1 MQQTATRPR
10 RCLWHP
16 ALPYAL
22 DYLGLVLITAALSML
37 WFNSRLGSLLLAVPM
52 GVAFTVLASMVF
64 YRWQHRRW
72 LKRKS
77 ALDRQ
82 ALALWLA
89 DELLS
94 GTAEELRELT
104 CDLLCSQKGYKL
116 TFVSGKPLL
125 ATASGTW
132 RLYCLRR
139 HPSCPVDAQQLM
151 QLKAASDRTGLGA
164 AVSTTA
170 GFTEPAREYARRAGL
185 LLVGLDEL
193 ADMAQAAGMQPPA
206 SSRSHYNRLARQQP
220 PAARRSLAR
229 RAAKLLTVRY
239 MLGALLLG
247 FMGWLSPWRGWYWA
261 AALFCAVMAAATAI
275 ASFKERRQD
284 PA

>member
-1 MQQTATRPR
+1 MQQTATGTHR
-10 RCLWHP
+10 RLWHP

-22 DYLGLVLITAALSML
+22 DYLGLVLVTAALSML
-37 WFNSRLGSLLLAVPM
+37 WFNSRLGSLLLAIPL
-52 GVAFTVLASMVF
+52 GIAFTLLASLVY

-82 ALALWLA
+82 AIALWLA

-94 GTAEELRELT
+94 GTTDQLRELT
-104 CDLLCSQKGYKL
+104 CDLLSRREGYKL
-116 TFVSGKPLL
+116 TFASGKPLL
-125 ATASGTW
+125 GKQSQSW

-151 QLKAASDRTGLGA
+151 QLKAASDHAGMGA
-164 AVSTTA
+164 AVSTTS
-170 GFTEPAREYARRAGL
+170 GFTEPALEYARRTGVL
-185 LLVGLDEL
+185 LISLEDL
-193 ADMAQAAGMQPPA
+193 ARMAHEDGMKPPA
-206 SSRSHYNRLARQQP
+206 QSRGYYNRLARQMP
-220 PAARRSLAR
+220 PVARRSLAR
-229 RAAKLLTVRY
+229 RAAKLLSVRY
-239 MLGALLLG
+239 ALGALLLG

-275 ASFKERRQD
+275 AGLKGKRKD

>member
-125 ATASGTW
+125 ATASGAW

-151 QLKAASDRTGLGA
+151 QLKAASDRTGMGA

-193 ADMAQAAGMQPPA
+193 ADMAQAAGMQPRRR
-206 SSRSHYNRLARQQP
+206 RSHYTGCCRKPPL
-220 PAARRSLAR
+220 PAAPWPAGQPSSYLSGICWAR
-229 RAAKLLTVRY
+229 CCWGSWGGFPPGAAGTGPPPYSAPSWPRLR
-239 MLGALLLG
+239 
-247 FMGWLSPWRGWYWA
+247 P
-261 AALFCAVMAAATAI
+261 
-275 ASFKERRQD
+275 
-284 PA
+284 